1 MINAIGHDTRF
12 DLPGTTGL
20 RATFFSFWFID
31 LVATVL
37 FFVVPYATEI
47 NPVTVFLHDI
57 FGLAGVVLAALIY
70 AGFVIGIGYVL
81 SKPFDIAF
89 VTTVVVLYALFAS
102 NNVVL
107 LLSREPLLAPV
118 LP

>member
-1 MINAIGHDTRF
+1 MTITSASERRLDR
-12 DLPGTTGL
+12 PGTSGL
-20 RATFFSFWFID
+20 RATFFGVWFVD

-37 FFVVPYATEI
+37 FFTVPYAYEL
-47 NPVTVFLHDI
+47 NPVTVFLYDL

-81 SKPFDIAF
+81 SRPLDVGF
-89 VTTVVVLYALFAS
+89 VVSVVVLYALFAS

-107 LLSREPLLAPV
+107 LVSREPLLAPIV
-118 LP
+118 P